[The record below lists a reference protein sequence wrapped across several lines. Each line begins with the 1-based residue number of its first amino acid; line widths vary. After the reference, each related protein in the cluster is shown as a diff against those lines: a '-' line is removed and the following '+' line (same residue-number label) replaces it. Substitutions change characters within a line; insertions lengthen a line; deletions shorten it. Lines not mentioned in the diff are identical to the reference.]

1 MMKNEKFTLK
11 AFFILKINELFNF
24 KIYDVKTW
32 ERNNCNAHI
41 AHYLE
46 K

>member
-1 MMKNEKFTLK
+1 MKNEKFTLK

-24 KIYDVKTW
+24 
-32 ERNNCNAHI
+32 NAHI
-41 AHYLE
+41 AQYLE